1 MEDLLLQIIKESTG
15 TKHNTLKQA
24 AQIAY
29 DKLYRQH
36 GIHRDP
42 SHELRSVCLTA
53 LQMALETKRP
63 KYITMGLNGLHRI
76 IKDERFFIGLE
87 PEDDSLWLP
96 AQLLRATIGVTPSA
110 STEDTVVNVL
120 RLFLAMACSPT
131 CTLNGRLLIEI
142 LGRCGE
148 CWETGSRAVRAASLA
163 AASQCLR
170 TFCAFLKDE
179 AEEVQKTAPPGMI
192 TAAQASA
199 VYNEV
204 IPVMQWLC
212 SRLIEPKVGT
222 PKKTEANGSLFL
234 TECIL
239 TLSSSLPRGVQVNP
253 HFTSFLWQ
261 KFCPTLAAA
270 LGSPGRINL
279 DKKFTYKDALHII
292 ENEARGFF
300 TGPGLDGPQ
309 ARCVYLTGIQLL
321 RIAGAQGSLRPM
333 LEALFH
339 RMLLLPA
346 PQNRTEPLKCVREIF
361 KSPERLVDLAV
372 ILYLDKNTSQ
382 GCSDEMALFRLIIDA
397 MEECA
402 LAVQTGSGN
411 EQSLQASVECVVALL
426 DSLQTLCSGEIN
438 ENTISDQIVDVIN
451 YRHPTL
457 READY
462 TGPLTYQ
469 SMARLPAPY
478 RDAVAE
484 LRQNGF
490 ETSSGSE
497 SDGDAQHEADITS
510 NASGDTEGPEDD
522 AQSSSDEGSSKVE
535 NLWPYSHLEA
545 PVIPTRLDT
554 DNDRYHARDFAKSL
568 QNDLVPKLLRLRSC
582 VEVDEAMQ
590 EFASAICH
598 ENSMNYSDFD
608 YNLTAINADGIY
620 LAIYSAL
627 LLSLQLIRA
636 GHYEDPDKGIFIP
649 MSEQQFVTSVQ
660 NTGVLVY
667 LSTPWLCELYQCVIV
682 TNPLEAL
689 KKSEIDSTR
698 CALVD
703 MLCDAG
709 GLGATQM
716 MSEWQRLQSSA
727 VRYNEDYNDRR
738 EAAKKL
744 SRRLLTCCWE
754 SMVTVLSTGLGD
766 FTTNG
771 SNRLVAL
778 SKRTLRVKMKH
789 NKNNGEALYAMC
801 LDGLHAAATL
811 SNSLNLQHL
820 AGKILNLLS
829 SNVCQTSGPRI
840 SASQAMS
847 MDVVLTGGLNLGSYS
862 ADCWHSV
869 FAVCRHVTQLE
880 HDIFSLQ
887 NPITTSP
894 TTNRRDMETGE
905 KLNTSPGK
913 DKLNLSTIP
922 IDDDETCVDVYSFLQ
937 APMQAPN
944 TNVASILKVYSGSN
958 EPVLLSQSD
967 TSKVLCA
974 LSHQAENLF
983 NDAAERLSLPSICQ
997 FLKSLCRASREQ
1009 LYKSNSVR
1017 KGGRIWWPSRGWK
1030 KADSLPLSLL
1040 LHRVGDVTLK
1050 VFRSSRPLLHIL
1062 KVWAI
1067 TGPHLMDAACHKE
1080 RVISKRAIEYI
1091 HDIITALLVEQ
1102 SELPHFHFNEAL
1114 LKPFENLLSMDTCDI
1129 DVQDQIV
1136 ACLYEIVEAHRTEI
1150 RSGWRPL
1157 FGTLRNARCRMLN
1170 IGNIIDIFR
1179 VFLDSDNTLVF
1190 ANAGLDCILC
1200 LLSYLEISGG
1210 GNSSDNSGAEENNFR
1225 PVEFLHETLRFLER
1239 CSSILGFMYNM
1250 PKCPNFHSTYKIKG
1264 ITYTHI
1270 IDANIPNSMENFTY
1284 FGNDYLQNKNEQHMI
1299 SYRSLHIDKDTITK
1313 IDEMDKPSGV
1323 LKVWFLLLD
1332 GLTNSL
1338 IVCPIPHQAP
1348 ILQTIFKLF
1357 KNLSQSPGI
1366 DFGFYCTNHLLIPMI
1381 QDWLRYINKTGANWL
1396 AIEKNF
1402 KHCCCMTTDL
1412 VVDFIERSEKRC
1424 TNNETKKAF
1433 IQTNGTT
1440 GCKAKVTTILR
1451 PVDNMKYSQLKL
1463 IQNSA
1468 LITSSAS
1475 SSSSSSSASNL
1486 NSNNNSP
1493 GMTVLN
1499 DVSGNNSNNL
1509 NNSNGNNNNSYSNNG
1524 CSNGCHD
1531 SNDVHNNTN
1540 KDQSTKNL
1548 LGYKTNSKLDSSSSE
1563 SSSDNYVESP
1573 TKISG
1578 PATLALKQLLLVL
1591 IECSAQAQETIAR
1604 VGVSCLKH
1612 VVLSTGHLFNE
1623 SQWMIVC
1630 SAIHRACT
1638 VTIAPLRQL
1647 SFAFHEKSNSFYGDC
1662 ANVKVAARRD
1672 STLEELHR
1680 IYSLAQQVF
1689 LLDNQRD
1696 LTKST
1701 SHVDKYPSD
1710 DRSYSFLLYPLNN
1723 GFSSNLDNFVIRIP
1737 FKNLVV
1743 GLLANQMLLQLVAKL
1758 LMARLKCVP
1767 SAVHTCMFDNYATTN
1782 SPEYELDFRSKE
1794 ILLRCV
1800 KQYLT
1805 SSLEFDS
1812 RPGLKFLMQ
1821 KVANIEYAAN
1831 LYKQMTSSWM
1841 IYYIALVD
1849 SYLNDIVIY
1858 NLGTEDLNY
1867 ILESCSRL
1875 NTTTVKKKENFVRY
1889 LFCLQDA
1896 WNLVCEL
1903 YLNNTILHEN
1913 DNNSGSI
1920 KCATTPDEIRK
1931 FKGKIDERHGSID
1944 SEKSGSGSSTLTSN
1958 SDEQSN
1964 SGGESNSLM
1973 STSSPIKSPDDDNII
1988 MTTLISE
1995 FQPKSRTNPFDTNRP
2010 QKPEVEQISPEI
2022 EQQRATSIMK
2032 DLNYKRAALSQL
2044 VVASMEL
2051 LKSLPQEAEENLR
2064 LLMTPTIREAFRL
2077 VQIQNSNSNDSK
2089 TNQF

>member
-1 MEDLLLQIIKESTG
+1 MEDLFLLIIKESTG
-15 TKHNTLKQA
+15 TKHNALRQT

-42 SHELRSVCLTA
+42 SHELRSVCFTA
-53 LQMALETKRP
+53 LQMALDTKRP
-63 KYITMGLNGLHRI
+63 KFITMGLNGLHRV
-76 IKDERFFIGLE
+76 IKDERFYIGLE
-87 PEDDSLWLP
+87 PEDDSVWLP
-96 AQLLRATIGVTPSA
+96 SQLLRATNGILPST
-110 STEDTVVNVL
+110 SSEDTVVNVL
-120 RLFLAMACSPT
+120 RLFLAMACSPA

-142 LGRCGE
+142 LSRCGE
-148 CWETGSRAVRAASLA
+148 CWEMGSRATKAASLA

-170 TFCAFLKDE
+170 TFCAFLIEE
-179 AEEVQKTAPPGMI
+179 AEEVKKTAPAGLM
-192 TAAQASA
+192 TQTQASA

-212 SRLIEPKVGT
+212 SRLVEPNVNAS
-222 PKKTEANGSLFL
+222 PNKKCENHSSLYL

-239 TLSSSLPRGVQVNP
+239 TLSSALPRNVHANP

-279 DKKFTYKDALHII
+279 DKKFTYKDALHMI

-309 ARCVYLTGIQLL
+309 ARCVYLTAIQLL
-321 RIAGAQGSLRPM
+321 RIAGAHGSLRPM

-346 PQNRTEPLKCVREIF
+346 PQNRTEPLRCVREIF
-361 KSPERLVDLAV
+361 KSPERLIDLAV
-372 ILYLDKNTSQ
+372 ILYVDKNTAQ
-382 GCSDEMALFRLIIDA
+382 GCSDEMALFRLLVDA

-402 LAVQTGSGN
+402 YGASGVGSAT
-411 EQSLQASVECVVALL
+411 EASLQASVECMVALL
-426 DSLQTLCSGEIN
+426 DSLQVLCSGELT
-438 ENTISDQIVDVIN
+438 ESMISDQIVQVVN
-451 YRHPTL
+451 GRHDL
-457 READY
+457 LKDADY
-462 TGPLTYQ
+462 SGPLTYQ

-478 RDAVAE
+478 RDAIVE
-484 LRQNGF
+484 FRQNVF

-497 SDGDAQHEADITS
+497 SEGEPPHEQDAAS
-510 NASGDTEGPEDD
+510 NGSGDTEGPEDD
-522 AQSSSDEGSSKVE
+522 DPSSSSDETSRVE
-535 NLWPYSHLEA
+535 NRWPYSHLEA
-545 PVIPTRLDT
+545 PVMPIRTDS
-554 DNDRYHARDFAKSL
+554 DNDRQHARDFARAL
-568 QNDLVPKLLRLRSC
+568 RQDLVPKLLRLRSC
-582 VEVDEAMQ
+582 VELDEAMQ
-590 EFASAICH
+590 EFASAVCQ
-598 ENSMNYSDFD
+598 ENSMNFSDFD

-620 LAIYSAL
+620 LAIYSSL
-627 LLSLQLIRA
+627 LLSLQLMRA
-636 GHYEDPDKGIFIP
+636 GYYEQVAQGISHKDILVP

-667 LSTPWLCELYQCVIV
+667 LSSPWLCELYQSV
-682 TNPLEAL
+682 TVCNVLEAMPRQQL
-689 KKSEIDSTR
+689 EGMGPR

-716 MSEWQRLQSSA
+716 LSEWQRLQTA
-727 VRYNEDYNDRR
+727 NVKHKEEEQLHDKRR

-744 SRRLLTCCWE
+744 CRRLLTCCWD
-754 SMVTVLSTGLGD
+754 SMVIVLSSGLGD
-766 FTTNG
+766 LQTSSA
-771 SNRLVAL
+771 SNKLVAL
-778 SKRTLRVKMKH
+778 SKRTLRVKAKA
-789 NKNNGEALYAMC
+789 NKSNGEALYAMC
-801 LDGLHAAATL
+801 LDGLHSAATL

-820 AGKILNLLS
+820 AGKILNLLA

-862 ADCWHSV
+862 ADCWPSI
-869 FAVCRHVTQLE
+869 FAVCRHVSQLE
-880 HDIFSLQ
+880 HEIFSMQ
-887 NPITTSP
+887 NPSISASP
-894 TTNRRDMETGE
+894 GSSRRDLETGE
-905 KLNTSPGK
+905 KLSNGNAQ
-913 DKLNLSTIP
+913 DKLNLSSIP

-937 APMQAPN
+937 APMQSPN
-944 TNVASILKVYSGSN
+944 TNITSILKVYSGTN
-958 EPVLLSQSD
+958 ETVLLSQSD

-983 NDAAERLSLPSICQ
+983 GDAAERLSLPSLCQ
-997 FLKSLCRASREQ
+997 FLKHLCRASREQ
-1009 LYKSNSVR
+1009 LYKSQVAR
-1017 KGGRIWWPSRGWK
+1017 KGSRIWWPSKGWK
-1030 KADSLPLSLL
+1030 KLDSLPMSLL
-1040 LHRVGDVTLK
+1040 LHRIGDVTLK
-1050 VFRSSRPLLHIL
+1050 VFRSSRPLLHVL

-1067 TGPHLMDAACHKE
+1067 TGPHLMDAACH
-1080 RVISKRAIEYI
+1080 RDRMISKRAIEYI

-1102 SELPHFHFNEAL
+1102 SELPYFHFNEAL
-1114 LKPFENLLSMDTCDI
+1114 LKPFENLLSMDTDV

-1136 ACLYEIVEAHRTEI
+1136 ACLYEVVEAHRTEI

-1157 FGTLRNARCRMLN
+1157 FGTLRNARSRMLN
-1170 IGNIIDIFR
+1170 MSNIIDIFR

-1210 GNSSDNSGAEENNFR
+1210 GNNNSCSGGSGTAAGGTGSNGGQQEEDNTFR
-1225 PVEFLHETLRFLER
+1225 PTDFLHETLRFLER
-1239 CSSILGFMYNM
+1239 CSSILGFMHSM

-1264 ITYTHI
+1264 ISYTHI
-1270 IDANIPNSMENFTY
+1270 IDANIPSSMENFTY
-1284 FGNDYLQNKNEQHMI
+1284 FGNDYLQTRNEQYMI
-1299 SYRSLHIDKDTITK
+1299 SYRSLHIDKDTIVK

-1338 IVCPIPHQAP
+1338 IVCPYSHQAP

-1357 KNLSQSPGI
+1357 KNLLASPGI
-1366 DFGFYCTNHLLIPMI
+1366 DFGFYCINHLLVPMI
-1381 QDWLRYINKTGANWL
+1381 QDWLRYINKTGSSWQL
-1396 AIEKNF
+1396 VEKNF

-1412 VVDFIERSEKRC
+1412 VVEFIEKSVPEQRRLGAG
-1424 TNNETKKAF
+1424 TKTRLAQIVHPADNLLYSKLKF
-1433 IQTNGTT
+1433 VTERIEREQQQQSQPVQDQ
-1440 GCKAKVTTILR
+1440 GCGYNQQY
-1451 PVDNMKYSQLKL
+1451 D
-1463 IQNSA
+1463 
-1468 LITSSAS
+1468 
-1475 SSSSSSSASNL
+1475 SSSSSASEEQQKNGGGGVGGGGGSNL
-1486 NSNNNSP
+1486 I
-1493 GMTVLN
+1493 
-1499 DVSGNNSNNL
+1499 
-1509 NNSNGNNNNSYSNNG
+1509 
-1524 CSNGCHD
+1524 
-1531 SNDVHNNTN
+1531 
-1540 KDQSTKNL
+1540 
-1548 LGYKTNSKLDSSSSE
+1548 
-1563 SSSDNYVESP
+1563 ESP

-1578 PATLALKQLLLVL
+1578 SATLALKQLLLVL
-1591 IECSAQAQETIAR
+1591 IECAAQSQEAIAR
-1604 VGVSCLKH
+1604 ISVSCLKH
-1612 VVLSTGHLFNE
+1612 VILSTGMLFNE
-1623 SQWMIVC
+1623 SQWMIAC

-1672 STLEELHR
+1672 SSLEELAR
-1680 IYSLAQQVF
+1680 IYALAQQVF
-1689 LLDNQRD
+1689 LSDNQREPGQNQAPTPSAAQCK
-1696 LTKST
+1696 L
-1701 SHVDKYPSD
+1701 SD

-1723 GFSSNLDNFVIRIP
+1723 GFNSNLDNFVIRIP

-1758 LMARLKCVP
+1758 LLSRLKCVP
-1767 SAVHTCMFDNYATTN
+1767 QAVSTCIFDNYAASAA
-1782 SPEYELDFRSKE
+1782 SPSHDYDLDFRSKE

-1800 KQYLT
+1800 KQYLM
-1805 SSLEFDS
+1805 SALEFDS

-1821 KVANIEYAAN
+1821 KVSNIEYAAN

-1849 SYLNDIVIY
+1849 SHLNDIVVY
-1858 NLGTEDLNY
+1858 NLGPEDLNF

-1903 YLNNTILHEN
+1903 YLSNSALHEIE
-1913 DNNSGSI
+1913 SGS
-1920 KCATTPDEIRK
+1920 
-1931 FKGKIDERHGSID
+1931 GKLRQKPPQLHHHPQSKPMCISLNGNGDAEMTDTG
-1944 SEKSGSGSSTLTSN
+1944 SGSGSG
-1958 SDEQSN
+1958 
-1964 SGGESNSLM
+1964 SGN
-1973 STSSPIKSPDDDNII
+1973 STSPSKCVQLQEEENVT

-1995 FQPKSRTNPFDTNRP
+1995 FQPKCRSNPFDTNR
-2010 QKPEVEQISPEI
+2010 QAKSSEAESISPEI
-2022 EQQRATSIMK
+2022 EQQRASSILK
-2032 DLNYKRAALSQL
+2032 DSNYKRAALAQL

-2051 LKSLPQEAEENLR
+2051 LRSLPGEAEENLK

-2077 VQIQNSNSNDSK
+2077 VQLQGNELK
-2089 TNQF
+2089 VNQF

>member
-1 MEDLLLQIIKESTG
+1 MEDLFLLIIKESTG
-15 TKHNTLKQA
+15 TKHNALRQT

-42 SHELRSVCLTA
+42 SHELRSVCFTA
-53 LQMALETKRP
+53 LQMALDTKRP
-63 KYITMGLNGLHRI
+63 KFITMGLNGLHRV
-76 IKDERFFIGLE
+76 IKDERFYIGLE
-87 PEDDSLWLP
+87 PEDDSVWLP
-96 AQLLRATIGVTPSA
+96 SQLLRATNGILPS
-110 STEDTVVNVL
+110 SSSEDTVVNVL
-120 RLFLAMACSPT
+120 RLFLAMACSPA

-142 LGRCGE
+142 LSRCGE
-148 CWETGSRAVRAASLA
+148 CWEMGSRATKAASLA

-170 TFCAFLKDE
+170 TFCAFLIEE
-179 AEEVQKTAPPGMI
+179 AEEVKKTAPAGLM
-192 TAAQASA
+192 TQTQASA

-212 SRLIEPKVGT
+212 SRLVEPNVNAS
-222 PKKTEANGSLFL
+222 PNKKSENPSSLYL

-239 TLSSSLPRGVQVNP
+239 TLSSALPRNVHANP

-279 DKKFTYKDALHII
+279 DKKFTYKDALHMI

-309 ARCVYLTGIQLL
+309 ARCVYLTAIQLL
-321 RIAGAQGSLRPM
+321 RIAGAHGSLRPM

-361 KSPERLVDLAV
+361 KSPERLIDLAV
-372 ILYLDKNTSQ
+372 ILYVDKNTAQ
-382 GCSDEMALFRLIIDA
+382 GCSDEMALFRLLVDA

-402 LAVQTGSGN
+402 YGASAGSAT
-411 EQSLQASVECVVALL
+411 EASLQASVECMVALL
-426 DSLQTLCSGEIN
+426 DSLQVLCSGELT
-438 ENTISDQIVDVIN
+438 ESMISDQIVQVVN
-451 YRHPTL
+451 GRHDL
-457 READY
+457 LKDADY
-462 TGPLTYQ
+462 SGPLTYQ

-478 RDAVAE
+478 RDAIVE
-484 LRQNGF
+484 FRQNVF

-497 SDGDAQHEADITS
+497 SEGEPPHEQDVAS
-510 NASGDTEGPEDD
+510 NGSGDTEGPEDD
-522 AQSSSDEGSSKVE
+522 DPSSSSDETSRVE
-535 NLWPYSHLEA
+535 NRWPYSHLEA
-545 PVIPTRLDT
+545 PVMPIRTDS
-554 DNDRYHARDFAKSL
+554 DNDRQHARDFARAL
-568 QNDLVPKLLRLRSC
+568 RQDLVPKLLRLRSC
-582 VEVDEAMQ
+582 VELDEAMQ
-590 EFASAICH
+590 EFASAVCQ
-598 ENSMNYSDFD
+598 ENSMNFSDFD

-620 LAIYSAL
+620 LAIYSSL
-627 LLSLQLIRA
+627 LLSLQLMKA
-636 GHYEDPDKGIFIP
+636 GYYEQALSNKDILVP

-667 LSTPWLCELYQCVIV
+667 LSSPWLCELYQSVIV
-682 TNPLEAL
+682 YNILESMTRAQL
-689 KKSEIDSTR
+689 EGTGPR

-716 MSEWQRLQSSA
+716 LSEWQRLQTATVKHSD
-727 VRYNEDYNDRR
+727 ELNDKRR

-744 SRRLLTCCWE
+744 CRRLLTCCWD
-754 SMVTVLSTGLGD
+754 SMVIVLSSGLGD
-766 FTTNG
+766 LQTTA
-771 SNRLVAL
+771 SNKLVAL
-778 SKRTLRVKMKH
+778 SKRTLRVKAKT
-789 NKNNGEALYAMC
+789 NKSNGEALYAMC
-801 LDGLHAAATL
+801 LDGLHSAATL

-820 AGKILNLLS
+820 AGKILNLLA
-829 SNVCQTSGPRI
+829 SNVCQTTGPRI

-862 ADCWHSV
+862 ADCWQSI
-869 FAVCRHVTQLE
+869 FAVCRHVSQLE
-880 HDIFSLQ
+880 HEIFSMQ
-887 NPITTSP
+887 NPPISASP
-894 TTNRRDMETGE
+894 GSSRRDLETGE
-905 KLNTSPGK
+905 KLNNGNSVQ
-913 DKLNLSTIP
+913 DKLNLSSIP

-937 APMQAPN
+937 APMQSPN
-944 TNVASILKVYSGSN
+944 TNITSILKVYSGTN
-958 EPVLLSQSD
+958 ETVLLSQCD

-983 NDAAERLSLPSICQ
+983 SDAAERLSLPSLCQ
-997 FLKSLCRASREQ
+997 FLKHLCRASREQ
-1009 LYKSNSVR
+1009 LYKSQVAR
-1017 KGGRIWWPSRGWK
+1017 KGGRIWWPSKGWK
-1030 KADSLPLSLL
+1030 KLDSLPMSLL
-1040 LHRVGDVTLK
+1040 LHRIGDVTLK
-1050 VFRSSRPLLHIL
+1050 VFRSSRPLLHVL

-1067 TGPHLMDAACHKE
+1067 TGPHLMDAACH
-1080 RVISKRAIEYI
+1080 RDRMISKRAIEYI

-1102 SELPHFHFNEAL
+1102 SELPYFHFNEAL
-1114 LKPFENLLSMDTCDI
+1114 LKPFENLLSMDTDV

-1136 ACLYEIVEAHRTEI
+1136 ACLYEVVEAHRTEI

-1157 FGTLRNARCRMLN
+1157 FGTLRNARSRMLN
-1170 IGNIIDIFR
+1170 MSNIIDIFR

-1210 GNSSDNSGAEENNFR
+1210 ALSNNNNNACGGGSGGCDNPTESAPDNAAFR
-1225 PVEFLHETLRFLER
+1225 PTDFLHETLRFLER
-1239 CSSILGFMYNM
+1239 CSSILGFMYSM

-1264 ITYTHI
+1264 ISYTHI
-1270 IDANIPNSMENFTY
+1270 IDANIPSSMENFTY
-1284 FGNDYLQNKNEQHMI
+1284 FGNDYLQTKNEQYMI
-1299 SYRSLHIDKDTITK
+1299 SYRSLHIDKDTIVK

-1338 IVCPIPHQAP
+1338 IVCPYSHQAP

-1357 KNLSQSPGI
+1357 KNLLSTPGI
-1366 DFGFYCTNHLLIPMI
+1366 DFGFYCINHLLIPMI
-1381 QDWLRYINKTGANWL
+1381 QDWLRYINKTGASWQL
-1396 AIEKNF
+1396 IEKNF

-1412 VVDFIERSEKRC
+1412 VVEFIEKSVPEQRRLGAITKTRLTQIVHPADNLIYSKLKFVTERIEQPQQKASEGGF
-1424 TNNETKKAF
+1424 TNH
-1433 IQTNGTT
+1433 QY
-1440 GCKAKVTTILR
+1440 
-1451 PVDNMKYSQLKL
+1451 D
-1463 IQNSA
+1463 
-1468 LITSSAS
+1468 
-1475 SSSSSSSASNL
+1475 SSSSSASDEQATGLGNAGPASGPGPGGNL
-1486 NSNNNSP
+1486 
-1493 GMTVLN
+1493 GI
-1499 DVSGNNSNNL
+1499 
-1509 NNSNGNNNNSYSNNG
+1509 
-1524 CSNGCHD
+1524 
-1531 SNDVHNNTN
+1531 
-1540 KDQSTKNL
+1540 
-1548 LGYKTNSKLDSSSSE
+1548 
-1563 SSSDNYVESP
+1563 ESP

-1578 PATLALKQLLLVL
+1578 SATLALKQLLLVL
-1591 IECSAQAQETIAR
+1591 IECAAQSQEAIAR
-1604 VGVSCLKH
+1604 ISVSCLKH
-1612 VVLSTGHLFNE
+1612 VILSTGMLFNE
-1623 SQWMIVC
+1623 SQWMIAC

-1672 STLEELHR
+1672 STLEELAR

-1689 LLDNQRD
+1689 LSDNQREPMQGQSQVQGQSMS
-1696 LTKST
+1696 ST
-1701 SHVDKYPSD
+1701 TAKTASGQLSD

-1723 GFSSNLDNFVIRIP
+1723 GFNSNLDNFVIRIP

-1758 LMARLKCVP
+1758 LLSRLKCVP
-1767 SAVHTCMFDNYATTN
+1767 QAVSTCIFDNYATSAAT
-1782 SPEYELDFRSKE
+1782 PTHDYDLDFRSKE

-1800 KQYLT
+1800 KQYLM
-1805 SSLEFDS
+1805 SALEFDS

-1821 KVANIEYAAN
+1821 KVSNIEYAAN

-1849 SYLNDIVIY
+1849 SHLNDIVVY
-1858 NLGTEDLNY
+1858 NLGPEDLNF

-1903 YLNNTILHEN
+1903 YL
-1913 DNNSGSI
+1913 
-1920 KCATTPDEIRK
+1920 
-1931 FKGKIDERHGSID
+1931 
-1944 SEKSGSGSSTLTSN
+1944 SN
-1958 SDEQSN
+1958 SALHDIENGKLRNCPDQGRAGQKLPLHSKHMGMCVGMSLNGNGPPTGDAGSN
-1964 SGGESNSLM
+1964 GSTTDSN
-1973 STSSPIKSPDDDNII
+1973 TSPSPTKCVQLEEENVT

-1995 FQPKSRTNPFDTNRP
+1995 FQPKCRNNPFDTNR
-2010 QKPEVEQISPEI
+2010 QAKSEAESISPEI
-2022 EQQRATSIMK
+2022 EQQRASSILK
-2032 DLNYKRAALSQL
+2032 DSNYKRAALAQL

-2051 LKSLPQEAEENLR
+2051 LRSLPTEAEENLK

-2077 VQIQNSNSNDSK
+2077 VQLQGNELK
-2089 TNQF
+2089 VNQF

>member
-1 MEDLLLQIIKESTG
+1 MEDLFLLIIKESTG
-15 TKHNTLKQA
+15 TKHNALRQT

-42 SHELRSVCLTA
+42 SHELRSVCFTA
-53 LQMALETKRP
+53 LQMALDTKRP
-63 KYITMGLNGLHRI
+63 KFITMGLNGLHRV
-76 IKDERFFIGLE
+76 IKDERFYIGLE
-87 PEDDSLWLP
+87 PEDDSVWLP
-96 AQLLRATIGVTPSA
+96 SQLLRATNGILPTTS
-110 STEDTVVNVL
+110 SEDTVVNVL
-120 RLFLAMACSPT
+120 RLFLAMACSPA

-142 LGRCGE
+142 LSRCGE
-148 CWETGSRAVRAASLA
+148 CWELGSRATKAASLA

-170 TFCAFLKDE
+170 TFCAFLIEE
-179 AEEVQKTAPPGMI
+179 AEEVKKTAPAGLM
-192 TAAQASA
+192 TQTQASA

-212 SRLIEPKVGT
+212 SRLVEPNVNAS
-222 PKKTEANGSLFL
+222 PNKKCENHSSLYL

-239 TLSSSLPRGVQVNP
+239 TLTSALPRNVHANP

-279 DKKFTYKDALHII
+279 DKKFTYKDALHMI

-309 ARCVYLTGIQLL
+309 ARCVYLTAIQLL
-321 RIAGAQGSLRPM
+321 RIAGAHGSLRPM
-333 LEALFH
+333 VEALFH

-361 KSPERLVDLAV
+361 KSPERLIDLAV
-372 ILYLDKNTSQ
+372 ILYVDKNTAQ
-382 GCSDEMALFRLIIDA
+382 GCSDEMALFRLMVDA

-402 LAVQTGSGN
+402 YGASAGTAA
-411 EQSLQASVECVVALL
+411 EASLQASVECMVALL
-426 DSLQTLCSGEIN
+426 DSLQVLCTGELT
-438 ENTISDQIVDVIN
+438 ESMISDQIVQVVN
-451 YRHPTL
+451 SRHEL
-457 READY
+457 LKDADY
-462 TGPLTYQ
+462 SGPLTYQ

-478 RDAVAE
+478 RDAIVE
-484 LRQNGF
+484 FRQNVF
-490 ETSSGSE
+490 ENSSGSE
-497 SDGDAQHEADITS
+497 SEGEHQHEQDAAS
-510 NASGDTEGPEDD
+510 NGSGDTEGPEDD
-522 AQSSSDEGSSKVE
+522 DPSTSSDETSRVE
-535 NLWPYSHLEA
+535 NRWPYSHLEA
-545 PVIPTRLDT
+545 PVIPIRTDI
-554 DNDRYHARDFAKSL
+554 DNDRQHARDFAKAL
-568 QNDLVPKLLRLRSC
+568 RHDLVPKLLRLRSC

-590 EFASAICH
+590 EFASAVCQ
-598 ENSMNYSDFD
+598 ENSMNFSDFD

-620 LAIYSAL
+620 LAIYSSL
-627 LLSLQLIRA
+627 LLSLQLMRA
-636 GHYEDPDKGIFIP
+636 GYYEDEQQKEILVP

-667 LSTPWLCELYQCVIV
+667 LSSPWLCELYQSVIISNV
-682 TNPLEAL
+682 LEAMS
-689 KKSEIDSTR
+689 KDDMENTATR

-716 MSEWQRLQSSA
+716 LSEWQRLQTATVKHSD
-727 VRYNEDYNDRR
+727 EQFDKRR

-744 SRRLLTCCWE
+744 CRRLLTCCWD
-754 SMVTVLSTGLGD
+754 SMVIVLSSGLGD
-766 FTTNG
+766 LQTTA
-771 SNRLVAL
+771 SNKLVAL
-778 SKRTLRVKMKH
+778 SKRTLRVKAKT
-789 NKNNGEALYAMC
+789 NKSNGEALYAMC
-801 LDGLHAAATL
+801 LDGLHSAATL

-820 AGKILNLLS
+820 AGKILNLLA
-829 SNVCQTSGPRI
+829 SNVCQTTGPRI

-862 ADCWHSV
+862 ADCWQSI
-869 FAVCRHVTQLE
+869 FAVCRHVSQLE
-880 HDIFSLQ
+880 HEIFSMQ
-887 NPITTSP
+887 NPPISASPGTS
-894 TTNRRDMETGE
+894 RRDLETGE
-905 KLNTSPGK
+905 KLSSNGN
-913 DKLNLSTIP
+913 DKLNLSSIP

-937 APMQAPN
+937 APLQSPN
-944 TNVASILKVYSGSN
+944 TNITSILKVYSGTN
-958 EPVLLSQSD
+958 ETVLLSQSD

-983 NDAAERLSLPSICQ
+983 SDAAERLSLPSLCQ
-997 FLKSLCRASREQ
+997 FLKNLCRASREQ
-1009 LYKSNSVR
+1009 LYKSTVAR
-1017 KGGRIWWPSRGWK
+1017 KGSRIWWPSKGWK
-1030 KADSLPLSLL
+1030 KIDSLPMSLL
-1040 LHRVGDVTLK
+1040 LHRIGDVTLK
-1050 VFRSSRPLLHIL
+1050 VFRSSRPLLHVL

-1067 TGPHLMDAACHKE
+1067 TGPHLMDAACH
-1080 RVISKRAIEYI
+1080 RDRMISKRAIEYI

-1102 SELPHFHFNEAL
+1102 SELPYFHFNEAL
-1114 LKPFENLLSMDTCDI
+1114 LKPFENLLSMDTCDV

-1157 FGTLRNARCRMLN
+1157 FGTLRNARSRMLN
-1170 IGNIIDIFR
+1170 MSNIIDIFR

-1210 GNSSDNSGAEENNFR
+1210 GGPNNNACGEDDTTFR
-1225 PVEFLHETLRFLER
+1225 PTDFLHETLRFLER
-1239 CSSILGFMYNM
+1239 CSSILGFMYSM

-1264 ITYTHI
+1264 ISYTHI

-1284 FGNDYLQNKNEQHMI
+1284 FGNDYLQTKNEQYMI
-1299 SYRSLHIDKDTITK
+1299 SYRSLHIDKDTIVK

-1338 IVCPIPHQAP
+1338 IVCPYSHQAP

-1357 KNLSQSPGI
+1357 KNLFGSPGI
-1366 DFGFYCTNHLLIPMI
+1366 DFGFYCINHLLIPMI
-1381 QDWLRYINKTGANWL
+1381 QDWLRYINKTGASWQL
-1396 AIEKNF
+1396 IEKNF

-1412 VVDFIERSEKRC
+1412 VVEFIEKSVPEQRRQGAIKTR
-1424 TNNETKKAF
+1424 
-1433 IQTNGTT
+1433 
-1440 GCKAKVTTILR
+1440 VTQIVHPADNLIYSKLR
-1451 PVDNMKYSQLKL
+1451 FVTERVEEPQAPAEPNYNQYD
-1463 IQNSA
+1463 
-1468 LITSSAS
+1468 S
-1475 SSSSSSSASNL
+1475 SSSSTSDENNATTAGSVGGVGGGGGGGSGLCSA
-1486 NSNNNSP
+1486 P
-1493 GMTVLN
+1493 G
-1499 DVSGNNSNNL
+1499 SGL
-1509 NNSNGNNNNSYSNNG
+1509 NN
-1524 CSNGCHD
+1524 HII
-1531 SNDVHNNTN
+1531 
-1540 KDQSTKNL
+1540 
-1548 LGYKTNSKLDSSSSE
+1548 
-1563 SSSDNYVESP
+1563 ESP
-1573 TKISG
+1573 TKISSS
-1578 PATLALKQLLLVL
+1578 ATLALKQLLLVL
-1591 IECSAQAQETIAR
+1591 IECAAQSQEAIAR
-1604 VGVSCLKH
+1604 ISVSCLKH
-1612 VVLSTGHLFNE
+1612 VILSTGMLFNE
-1623 SQWMIVC
+1623 SQWMIAC

-1672 STLEELHR
+1672 STLEELAR
-1680 IYSLAQQVF
+1680 IYALAQQVF
-1689 LLDNQRD
+1689 LSDNQREPGQNKPAGAHLD
-1696 LTKST
+1696 KHLT
-1701 SHVDKYPSD
+1701 D

-1723 GFSSNLDNFVIRIP
+1723 GFNSNLDNFVIRIP

-1758 LMARLKCVP
+1758 LLSRLKCVP
-1767 SAVHTCMFDNYATTN
+1767 QAVSTCIFDNYATSAAT
-1782 SPEYELDFRSKE
+1782 PTHDYDLDFRSKE

-1800 KQYLT
+1800 KQYLM
-1805 SSLEFDS
+1805 SALEFDS

-1821 KVANIEYAAN
+1821 KVSNIEYAAN

-1849 SYLNDIVIY
+1849 SHLNDIVVY
-1858 NLGTEDLNY
+1858 NLGPEDLNF

-1903 YLNNTILHEN
+1903 YL
-1913 DNNSGSI
+1913 
-1920 KCATTPDEIRK
+1920 
-1931 FKGKIDERHGSID
+1931 
-1944 SEKSGSGSSTLTSN
+1944 SN
-1958 SDEQSN
+1958 SALHDIENGKLRNGPDGADKRSFAHNQLHN
-1964 SGGESNSLM
+1964 AQKLAMHPKPMCISLNGNGDAASM
-1973 STSSPIKSPDDDNII
+1973 SSHSEMTDTSTSPSKCIQLEEENVT

-1995 FQPKSRTNPFDTNRP
+1995 FQPKCRNNPFDTNR
-2010 QKPEVEQISPEI
+2010 QAKSEAESISPEI
-2022 EQQRATSIMK
+2022 EQQRATSILK
-2032 DLNYKRAALSQL
+2032 DSNYKRAALAQL

-2051 LKSLPQEAEENLR
+2051 LRSLPTEAEENLK

-2077 VQIQNSNSNDSK
+2077 VQLQGNELK
-2089 TNQF
+2089 VNQF

>member
-1 MEDLLLQIIKESTG
+1 MEDLFLLIIKESTG
-15 TKHNTLKQA
+15 TKHNTLKQT

-42 SHELRSVCLTA
+42 SHELRSVCFTA
-53 LQMALETKRP
+53 LQMALDTKRP
-63 KYITMGLNGLHRI
+63 KFITMGLNGLHRI
-76 IKDERFFIGLE
+76 IKDERFYIGLE
-87 PEDDSLWLP
+87 PEDDSVWLP
-96 AQLLRATIGVTPSA
+96 AQLLRATASITPGINN
-110 STEDTVVNVL
+110 EDTVVNVL

-142 LGRCGE
+142 LSRCGE
-148 CWETGSRAVRAASLA
+148 CWEAGSRAIRAASLA

-170 TFCAFLKDE
+170 TFCAFLIDE
-179 AEEVQKTAPPGMI
+179 AEEVKKTAPAGLMTI
-192 TAAQASA
+192 SQASA

-212 SRLIEPKVGT
+212 SRIIEPRVGS
-222 PKKTEANGSLFL
+222 PKKNEACGSLYL

-239 TLSSSLPRGVQVNP
+239 TLSSALPRNVHANP

-270 LGSPGRINL
+270 LGSPGRVNL
-279 DKKFTYKDALHII
+279 DKKFTYKDALHLI

-321 RIAGAQGSLRPM
+321 RIAGAHGSLRPM

-361 KSPERLVDLAV
+361 KSPERLIDLAV
-372 ILYLDKNTSQ
+372 ILYFDKNTAQ

-402 LAVQTGSGN
+402 FAAHTGTGV
-411 EQSLQASVECVVALL
+411 EGSLQASVECMVALL
-426 DSLQTLCSGEIN
+426 DSLQTLCSGDIN
-438 ENTISDQIVDVIN
+438 ENIISDQIVDTVN
-451 YRHPTL
+451 NRHPNL
-457 READY
+457 RDADY
-462 TGPLTYQ
+462 SGPLTYQ
-469 SMARLPAPY
+469 SMARLPAQY
-478 RDAVAE
+478 RDAIAE
-484 LRQNGF
+484 FRQTIF
-490 ETSSGSE
+490 ENSSGSE
-497 SDGDAQHEADITS
+497 SDNEHNAENDAAS
-510 NASGDTEGPEDD
+510 NGSGDTEGPEDD
-522 AQSSSDEGSSKVE
+522 IPSSSSDETSSKIE
-535 NLWPYSHLEA
+535 NRWPYSHLEA
-545 PVIPTRLDT
+545 PVMPVRGDT
-554 DNDRYHARDFAKSL
+554 DNDRQHARDFAKAL
-568 QNDLVPKLLRLRSC
+568 RVDLVPKLLRLRSC

-590 EFASAICH
+590 EFASTVCQ
-598 ENSMNYSDFD
+598 ENSMNYSDFE

-627 LLSLQLIRA
+627 LLSLQLTRA
-636 GHYEDPDKGIFIP
+636 GHYDDLEKEILIP

-667 LSTPWLCELYQCVIV
+667 LSTPWLCELYQSVIV
-682 TNPLEAL
+682 LNPLESLEAHEL
-689 KKSEIDSTR
+689 ETTR

-709 GLGATQM
+709 GMGSTQM
-716 MSEWQRLQSSA
+716 MSEWQRLQSVSK
-727 VRYNEDYNDRR
+727 YNDEQQNDRR

-744 SRRLLTCCWE
+744 CRRLLTCCWD
-754 SMVTVLSTGLGD
+754 SMVIVLSSGLGD
-766 FTTNG
+766 LTGT
-771 SNRLVAL
+771 SASKLMAL
-778 SKRTLRVKMKH
+778 SKRTLRVKI
-789 NKNNGEALYAMC
+789 NKTNKTNGEALYAMC
-801 LDGLHAAATL
+801 LDGLHSAATL

-820 AGKILNLLS
+820 AGKILNLLA
-829 SNVCQTSGPRI
+829 SNVCHTTGPRI

-862 ADCWHSV
+862 PDCWHSV
-869 FAVCRHVTQLE
+869 FAVCRHVSQLE

-887 NPITTSP
+887 NPPITTSP
-894 TTNRRDMETGE
+894 GTSRRDMETGE
-905 KLNTSPGK
+905 KLAPPPGS
-913 DKLNLSTIP
+913 DKLNLSSIP

-937 APMQAPN
+937 APLQSPN
-944 TNVASILKVYSGSN
+944 TNVTSILKVYSGTN
-958 EPVLLSQSD
+958 ETVLLSQTD

-983 NDAAERLSLPSICQ
+983 GDAAERLSLPSLCQ
-997 FLKSLCRASREQ
+997 FLKNLCRASREQ
-1009 LYKSNSVR
+1009 LYKNTATR
-1017 KGGRIWWPSRGWK
+1017 KGSRVWWPSKGWK
-1030 KADSLPLSLL
+1030 KIDSLPMSLL

-1067 TGPHLMDAACHKE
+1067 TGPHLMEAACHKD
-1080 RVISKRAIEYI
+1080 RVISKRSIEYI

-1114 LKPFENLLSMDTCDI
+1114 LKPFENLLSMDTCDV

-1157 FGTLRNARCRMLN
+1157 FGTLRNARSRMLN
-1170 IGNIIDIFR
+1170 MGNIIDIFR

-1210 GNSSDNSGAEENNFR
+1210 GNNNNSNDDNDNNFR
-1225 PVEFLHETLRFLER
+1225 PIEFLHETLRFLER

-1264 ITYTHI
+1264 ISYTHI

-1284 FGNDYLQNKNEQHMI
+1284 FGNDYLQTKNEQHMI
-1299 SYRSLHIDKDTITK
+1299 SYRSLHIDKDAITK
-1313 IDEMDKPSGV
+1313 IDEMDKSSGV

-1338 IVCPIPHQAP
+1338 IVCPNSHQAP

-1357 KNLSQSPGI
+1357 KNLTTSPGI
-1366 DFGFYCTNHLLIPMI
+1366 DFGFYCINHLLIPMI
-1381 QDWLRYINKTGANWL
+1381 QDWLRYINKTGASWL

-1412 VVDFIERSEKRC
+1412 VVEFIEKS
-1424 TNNETKKAF
+1424 ETKS
-1433 IQTNGTT
+1433 NGLPKTR
-1440 GCKAKVTTILR
+1440 VTSLIL
-1451 PVDNMKYSQLKL
+1451 PVDNLKYSQLKL
-1463 IQNSA
+1463 VSDGA
-1468 LITSSAS
+1468 G
-1475 SSSSSSSASNL
+1475 
-1486 NSNNNSP
+1486 SP
-1493 GMTVLN
+1493 N
-1499 DVSGNNSNNL
+1499 QKGNG
-1509 NNSNGNNNNSYSNNG
+1509 GN
-1524 CSNGCHD
+1524 
-1531 SNDVHNNTN
+1531 
-1540 KDQSTKNL
+1540 
-1548 LGYKTNSKLDSSSSE
+1548 SSSE
-1563 SSSDNYVESP
+1563 ESNMNDFP

-1578 PATLALKQLLLVL
+1578 SATLALKQLLLVL

-1612 VVLSTGHLFNE
+1612 VILSTGTLFNE
-1623 SQWMIVC
+1623 SQWMIAC

-1672 STLEELHR
+1672 STLDELSR

-1689 LLDNQRD
+1689 LSDNQREPGSARGSTHLD
-1696 LTKST
+1696 KHLT
-1701 SHVDKYPSD
+1701 D

-1723 GFSSNLDNFVIRIP
+1723 GFNSNLDNFVIRIP

-1758 LMARLKCVP
+1758 LLSRLKCVP
-1767 SAVHTCMFDNYATTN
+1767 QAVSTCIFDNYSTTTSN
-1782 SPEYELDFRSKE
+1782 SEYDLDFRSKE

-1821 KVANIEYAAN
+1821 KVSNIEFAAN

-1849 SYLNDIVIY
+1849 SYLNDIVVY
-1858 NLGTEDLNY
+1858 NLGPDDLHF

-1903 YLNNTILHEN
+1903 YLNNSTMHDVENGSLKDEKRTKSLNPFLTRQSSLNEN
-1913 DNNSGSI
+1913 D
-1920 KCATTPDEIRK
+1920 P
-1931 FKGKIDERHGSID
+1931 
-1944 SEKSGSGSSTLTSN
+1944 GSSSSRSETA
-1958 SDEQSN
+1958 E
-1964 SGGESNSLM
+1964 
-1973 STSSPIKSPDDDNII
+1973 SSPIKSPEEDSVT

-2010 QKPEVEQISPEI
+2010 QKLDSEQISPEI
-2022 EQQRATSIMK
+2022 EQQRATSIFK
-2032 DLNYKRAALSQL
+2032 DSNYKRAALAQL

-2051 LKSLPQEAEENLR
+2051 LRSLPGEAEENLK

-2077 VQIQNSNSNDSK
+2077 VQLQGNELK
-2089 TNQF
+2089 VNQF